1 MAAPIER
8 DFSRSTVLR
17 IKMTICQ
24 HRPSSIARYVS
35 VNLALVLT
43 AGFLFQGLARQLIEL
58 DPGAASLAAHRPSR
72 VETFKRAEVAAAM
85 APHEP
90 VPRIIVAR
98 DIPEMP
104 VQVLAVRLDD
114 AEGVKVKP
122 VRVKS
127 KALRLARTAARSKKT
142 LPGSKLPPD
151 VIAIEARNV
160 GESSRD
166 ITNRSLGVLVTQSR
180 Y

>member
-1 MAAPIER
+1 MTFFQQRP
-8 DFSRSTVLR
+8 RSV
-17 IKMTICQ
+17 
-24 HRPSSIARYVS
+24 ARYLS

-43 AGFLFQGLARQLIEL
+43 AGGLVQGLTRQLIAMA
-58 DPGAASLAAHRPSR
+58 PGVGAVAVAVDEPTR
-72 VETFKRAEVAAAM
+72 VEKFKRAEVAAAI

-104 VQVLAVRLDD
+104 VQVLAVRLDE

-127 KALRLARTAARSKKT
+127 KTLRLARTAARSKKT
-142 LPGSKLPPD
+142 LAASKLPPYA
-151 VIAIEARNV
+151 IAIEARNA

-166 ITNRSLGVLVTQSR
+166 ITNRSLGVLVAQSQ